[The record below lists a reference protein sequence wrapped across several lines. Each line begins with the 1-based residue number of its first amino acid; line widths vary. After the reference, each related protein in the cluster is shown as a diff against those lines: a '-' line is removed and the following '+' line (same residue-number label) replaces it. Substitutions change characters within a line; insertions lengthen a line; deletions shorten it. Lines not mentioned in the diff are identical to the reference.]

1 MIQTAEER
9 LTEDTSEL
17 AEDVHQMVS
26 FVIGTEEYAVDI
38 LEVQEIIRMV
48 EITKVPKA
56 PHYVEG
62 VINLRGKVIPIVDLR
77 LRFGLSTE
85 ERTKE
90 TRIIV
95 VDISRIIIGMIVD
108 VVSEVLRIPASLVE
122 PPPSSKQG
130 ASDFYKGVGKIDNRL
145 LIFLDLNRVLGQE
158 KFSF

>member
-1 MIQTAEER
+1 M
-9 LTEDTSEL
+9 
-17 AEDVHQMVS
+17 
-26 FVIGTEEYAVDI
+26 
-38 LEVQEIIRMV
+38 
-48 EITKVPKA
+48 
-56 PHYVEG
+56 
-62 VINLRGKVIPIVDLR
+62 DLR

-95 VDISRIIIGMIVD
+95 VDISRIIIGMVVD

-122 PPPSSKQG
+122 PPSSSKQG
-130 ASDFYKGVGKIDNRL
+130 ASDFYKGVEMVDNRL

>member
-1 MIQTAEER
+1 M
-9 LTEDTSEL
+9 
-17 AEDVHQMVS
+17 
-26 FVIGTEEYAVDI
+26 
-38 LEVQEIIRMV
+38 
-48 EITKVPKA
+48 
-56 PHYVEG
+56 
-62 VINLRGKVIPIVDLR
+62 INLRGKVIPIVDLR
-77 LRFGLSTE
+77 LRFGLPTE

-95 VDISRIIIGMIVD
+95 VDISRIIIGMVVD

-130 ASDFYKGVGKIDNRL
+130 ASDFYKGVGKVDNRL

>member
-17 AEDVHQMVS
+17 AEDVYQMVS

-95 VDISRIIIGMIVD
+95 VDISRIIIGMVVD

-122 PPPSSKQG
+122 PPSSSKQG
-130 ASDFYKGVGKIDNRL
+130 ASDFYKGVGKVDNRL

>member
-1 MIQTAEER
+1 M
-9 LTEDTSEL
+9 
-17 AEDVHQMVS
+17 
-26 FVIGTEEYAVDI
+26 
-38 LEVQEIIRMV
+38 
-48 EITKVPKA
+48 
-56 PHYVEG
+56 
-62 VINLRGKVIPIVDLR
+62 INLRGKVIPIVDLR

-95 VDISRIIIGMIVD
+95 VDISRIIIGMVVD

-122 PPPSSKQG
+122 PPSSSKQG
-130 ASDFYKGVGKIDNRL
+130 ASDFYKGVEMVDNRL